1 MSDFLESRLEKIV
14 LEAQRE
20 FQTPAIS
27 LAILRG
33 GEIIFEAGYGT
44 RTLGAEETVDADTS
58 YAIASMSKSMTAAIL
73 AGLVEQGAISWDDRV
88 SDYLP
93 DFRLQDGTASR
104 EFRVR
109 DLLIHNSGL
118 RSEAG
123 GTIWYGSDRTRL
135 EVVRRLR
142 FLRPVSDFRERFA
155 YQNVTFLVAGLV
167 AEAVSGERWD
177 DLIQRRI
184 FDPLGMTR
192 SFPTLSAR
200 DASAIGNI
208 ASPHA
213 LIQGQTS
220 VIPYRG
226 HDNIAPAASV
236 HSTAHDLARYLAMF
250 LNRGMAGEKRILSEA
265 SVAELHRS
273 HMVGRDLVPVAHP
286 RLKPAF
292 ATYGYGWFIDSYG
305 GEKRVYHSG
314 GVDGMRGQIA
324 LFPERGSGVVV
335 LSNSENQYAYQSVLM
350 TIEDWLIGAEPV
362 DWVRT
367 YSEFART
374 NPDRTELPERISGT
388 APLHALEAYCGT
400 FCDSVAG
407 EIVVSERAG
416 NLRLEFVRTPA
427 FRAELSHYH
436 YDTFRLRWDD
446 RYISDGLVTFVT
458 GSAGR
463 VDGLTLDQPRL
474 LDVDFGEL
482 DPMIRRAAGA

>member
-1 MSDFLESRLEKIV
+1 M
-14 LEAQRE
+14 
-20 FQTPAIS
+20 
-27 LAILRG
+27 AILRG

-123 GTIWYGSDRTRL
+123 GTIWYGSDRTRQ
-135 EVVRRLR
+135 EVVRGLR

-184 FDPLGMTR
+184 FDPLGLTR

-286 RLKPAF
+286 RLRPAF
-292 ATYGYGWFIDSYG
+292 ATYGYGWFIDS
-305 GEKRVYHSG
+305 
-314 GVDGMRGQIA
+314 
-324 LFPERGSGVVV
+324 
-335 LSNSENQYAYQSVLM
+335 
-350 TIEDWLIGAEPV
+350 
-362 DWVRT
+362 
-367 YSEFART
+367 
-374 NPDRTELPERISGT
+374 
-388 APLHALEAYCGT
+388 
-400 FCDSVAG
+400 
-407 EIVVSERAG
+407 
-416 NLRLEFVRTPA
+416 
-427 FRAELSHYH
+427 
-436 YDTFRLRWDD
+436 
-446 RYISDGLVTFVT
+446 
-458 GSAGR
+458 
-463 VDGLTLDQPRL
+463 
-474 LDVDFGEL
+474 
-482 DPMIRRAAGA
+482 